1 MVSRKQSPQ
10 HPNHVV
16 SVRLTDDIIKRL
28 DVLADRTSR
37 SRGVYLRSAIIR
49 MLPTLE
55 AEHWSQTSTEYEN
68 DFFKQEFVQLTT
80 SLLGDESVEGS
91 VRDD

>member
-16 SVRLTDDIIKRL
+16 SVRLTADIIKRL
-28 DVLADRTSR
+28 DALADRTSR
-37 SRGVYLRSAIIR
+37 SRGVYLRSAITR

-55 AEHWSQTSTEYEN
+55 AEHWSQTSAEYEN

-80 SLLGDESVEGS
+80 PLLGDKSAEDD

>member
-1 MVSRKQSPQ
+1 
-10 HPNHVV
+10 
-16 SVRLTDDIIKRL
+16 
-28 DVLADRTSR
+28 
-37 SRGVYLRSAIIR
+37 